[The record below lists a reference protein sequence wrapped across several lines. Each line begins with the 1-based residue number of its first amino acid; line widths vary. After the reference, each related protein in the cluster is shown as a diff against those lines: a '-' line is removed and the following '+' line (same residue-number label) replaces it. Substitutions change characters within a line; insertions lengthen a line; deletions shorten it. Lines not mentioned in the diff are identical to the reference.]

1 MTFVSETAPTLDA
14 SFGRLWGCDNQ
25 HIESGAGLFAIE
37 RQATEQEVLA
47 GLWLKND
54 RRLGLDVSE
63 VRERVT
69 ASFDPTQVTSKTNR
83 SSCDGGSAAL
93 SARARSPHVAL
104 CVTGEQTHALR
115 SAGADASEDGA
126 ERGTPITAF
135 HLTQD
140 PISSETHT
148 PALSKTSGGAGILT
162 SRVRRLTP
170 RECERLQGF
179 PDDFTLVPGSS
190 DSSRYAALGNSMA
203 VPVLRWLGQRI
214 ELVHRIQEAA

>member
-1 MTFVSETAPTLDA
+1 MTFVPMVSGPVLSKQDPNQLDA
-14 SFGRLWGCDNQ
+14 AA
-25 HIESGAGLFAIE
+25 HIVF
-37 RQATEQEVLA
+37 
-47 GLWLKND
+47 
-54 RRLGLDVSE
+54 
-63 VRERVT
+63 

-83 SSCDGGSAAL
+83 SSCDGDSAAL
-93 SARARSPHVAL
+93 S
-104 CVTGEQTHALR
+104 
-115 SAGADASEDGA
+115 
-126 ERGTPITAF
+126 
-135 HLTQD
+135 
-140 PISSETHT
+140 
-148 PALSKTSGGAGILT
+148 GGAGVLT